1 MNKKLIASSAL
12 TVLLTI
18 PAVIL
23 AFSPGNIPNAVPSLN
38 INTLIDLLFGILWPV
53 AVAFFI
59 VMFILAAFRFFT
71 AQGKPE
77 DVAAAR
83 QFVIW
88 GIVGVIV
95 ALLAFSIPFIVR
107 NTLNQGI

>member
-1 MNKKLIASSAL
+1 MNKKILASSAI
-12 TVLLTI
+12 TVLLSM

-23 AFSPGNIPNAVPSLN
+23 AFNPGNIPNAAPSLD
-38 INTLIDLLFGILWPV
+38 INTLVDVLFSILWPV

-59 VMFILAAFRFFT
+59 VMFILAAFKFAT
-71 AQGKPE
+71 AQGSPDKIGE
-77 DVAAAR
+77 AR
-83 QFVIW
+83 MFLLW

-107 NTLNQGI
+107 NTIGQGI

>member
-12 TVLLTI
+12 TVLLTL

-23 AFSPGNIPNAVPSLN
+23 AFNPGNLPNAVSN
-38 INTLIDLLFGILWPV
+38 IEINDLVDILFSILWPI
-53 AVAFFI
+53 AIAFFI
-59 VMFILAAFRFFT
+59 VMFILAAFKFFT
-71 AQGKPE
+71 AQGKP
-77 DVAAAR
+77 DDIASAR
-83 QFVIW
+83 NFVIW

-107 NTLNQGI
+107 NTLGQGI